1 MLRRASQVVVVG
13 FLLVLFVP
21 NAGIAGGCHA
31 SSQMTTGR
39 TGGNATIDIANC
51 SYSPAILYVEPG
63 AEVTWVNQDPVPHT
77 VTGMGLSLGGEKYI
91 ELGEQTE
98 SFRFNEAG
106 VYPYYCILHPG
117 MTGAVV
123 VGDVSA
129 DKAAAEEVQSMP
141 LAVPAPDEQPPRGPA
156 EESSSVVVPMLIA
169 IAAGIT
175 AAGFLI
181 ARRRKK
187 RGEPQPA

>member
-51 SYSPAILYVEPG
+51 GYSPAILYVEPG
-63 AEVTWVNQDPVPHT
+63 SEVTWVNQDPLPHT
-77 VTGMGLSLGGEKYI
+77 VTGAGLSLGGDKYI
-91 ELGEQTE
+91 ESGERTE
-98 SFRFNEAG
+98 SFRFDDTG
-106 VYPYYCILHPG
+106 VYPYYCMLHPG

-129 DKAAAEEVQSMP
+129 DQAAAGEVQSMP
-141 LAVPAPDEQPPRGPA
+141 VAVPAANEQPPTGPA
-156 EESSSVVVPMLIA
+156 EEGSSVVVLMLIA
-169 IAAGIT
+169 IAAAIA

-181 ARRRKK
+181 GRWRKE
-187 RGEPQPA
+187 RDEPQPA

>member
-21 NAGIAGGCHA
+21 NAGLAGGCHA
-31 SSQMTTGR
+31 SSEMTTGR
-39 TGGNATIDIANC
+39 AGGNATVDIAQC
-51 SYSPAILYVEPG
+51 GYSPAILYIEPG

-77 VTGMGLSLGGEKYI
+77 VTGTGLSLGGEKNI
-91 ELGEQTE
+91 ELGERTE
-98 SFRFNEAG
+98 SFRFDDTG

-129 DKAAAEEVQSMP
+129 VKAAAEEVQSMP
-141 LAVPAPDEQPPRGPA
+141 LAVLAADDQPPIGPA
-156 EESSSVVVPMLIA
+156 EESSSVVVPMLIVIAAA
-169 IAAGIT
+169 IA

-181 ARRRKK
+181 GRWRKE
-187 RGEPQPA
+187 RDEPQPA